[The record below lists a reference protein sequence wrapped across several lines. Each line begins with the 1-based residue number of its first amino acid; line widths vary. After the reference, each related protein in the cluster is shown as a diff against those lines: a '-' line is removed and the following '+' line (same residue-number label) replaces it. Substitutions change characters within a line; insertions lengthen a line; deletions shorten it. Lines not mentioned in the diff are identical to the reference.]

1 MKEAETS
8 ITSVLNSL
16 FAPMTRKRVKEL
28 GMGEEDEAKY
38 VGRLS
43 REVEG
48 TGKEQSIATGQP
60 GRNADV
66 KLLLI
71 FA

>member
-1 MKEAETS
+1 MKEAEAS

-28 GMGEEDEAKY
+28 GMGEEAEAKY

-48 TGKEQSIATGQP
+48 SGKDQSIAAGKIT
-60 GRNADV
+60 
-66 KLLLI
+66 
-71 FA
+71 

>member
-1 MKEAETS
+1 MKEAES
-8 ITSVLNSL
+8 SVTSVLNSL

-28 GMGEEDEAKY
+28 GLSDEAESKY

-48 TGKEQSIATGQP
+48 CGRDISIAVGKST
-60 GRNADV
+60 
-66 KLLLI
+66 
-71 FA
+71 